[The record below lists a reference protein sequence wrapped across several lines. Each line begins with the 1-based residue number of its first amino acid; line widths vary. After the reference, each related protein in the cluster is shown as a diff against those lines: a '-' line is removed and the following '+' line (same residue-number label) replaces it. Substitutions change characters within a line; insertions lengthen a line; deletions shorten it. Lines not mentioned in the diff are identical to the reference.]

1 MERTNEFDKPF
12 PKGDSGVKYLF
23 RGPHIDWG
31 VLVLSAGEMLGKHG
45 HSEVE
50 ETFYFPD
57 SAPMIYI
64 NDAPFRV
71 KAGDAFRIEPT
82 ESHNIVNDTGQP
94 IKIIFIKHIYR
105 PQDKISY

>member
-1 MERTNEFDKPF
+1 MERVNEFAKSF

-31 VLVLSAGEMLGKHG
+31 ILVLKPNDSLGKHG
-45 HSEVE
+45 HKEVE

-57 SAPMIYI
+57 SAPLMVI
-64 NDAPFRV
+64 NDVQYRV

-82 ESHNIVNDTGQP
+82 ESHNIVNDTGSP
-94 IKIIFIKHIYR
+94 IRVIFIKHIYR
-105 PQDKISY
+105 PENKVTY